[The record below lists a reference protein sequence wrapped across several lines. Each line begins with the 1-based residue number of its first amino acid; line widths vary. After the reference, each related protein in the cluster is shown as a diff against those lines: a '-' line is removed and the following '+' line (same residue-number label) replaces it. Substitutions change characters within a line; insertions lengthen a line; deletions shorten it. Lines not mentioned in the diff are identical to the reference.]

1 MPRGDGTGPMGCG
14 PATGR
19 GYGNCLSYGLPV
31 FAGAI
36 SGFGRG
42 RGAGKGLC
50 FLGSVIAGIAAALY
64 FLGKDKRKIQTV
76 IDKQKSDINENQNI

>member
-1 MPRGDGTGPMGCG
+1 MPRGDGTGPMGKG

-36 SGFGRG
+36 SGFGRS
-42 RGAGKGLC
+42 RGFCRGLC
-50 FLGSVIAGIAAALY
+50 FLGSVIAGLAAVLY
-64 FLGKDKRKIQTV
+64 FSGKDKRKIATE
-76 IDKQKSDINENQNI
+76 KQRPDMNQ